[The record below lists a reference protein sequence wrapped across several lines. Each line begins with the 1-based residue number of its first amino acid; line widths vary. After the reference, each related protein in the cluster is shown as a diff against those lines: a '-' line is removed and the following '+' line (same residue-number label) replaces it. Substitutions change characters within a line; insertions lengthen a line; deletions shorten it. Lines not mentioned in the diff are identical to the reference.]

1 MSNAIAKILA
11 VGAGAMAMT
20 VALPSVAHA
29 GTETGRITELHVRGD
44 GLVYFQL
51 NGTHQSRPHCAR
63 DYEYWMIDETTEVGR
78 KQYAMLLVAAQ
89 SGLRLRISGAN
100 TCTRWGDGEDVRE
113 LTILR

>member
-1 MSNAIAKILA
+1 
-11 VGAGAMAMT
+11 
-20 VALPSVAHA
+20 
-29 GTETGRITELHVRGD
+29 
-44 GLVYFQL
+44 
-51 NGTHQSRPHCAR
+51 
-63 DYEYWMIDETTEVGR
+63 MIDETTEVGR